1 MTILNRDNFKKIFLY
16 GALMLGVIVAV
27 WMSSYVPNADWF
39 ATFDPAARGLFQGRL
54 PYEQHFVLT
63 PPWAILVL
71 VPFVLFPPNIA
82 RGLVLVASLSILI
95 YAGWRLHAPKIAMIA
110 LLISPT
116 AIGSLLSGNLDA
128 FVLTGIFLPP
138 MLGLFVL
145 LIKPQVGIGVA
156 IYYFTQTWQSNKW
169 IGIILTFSPIILA
182 FIISGILF
190 PVWINRMISKPLDV
204 WNRSIF
210 PYGIPLGLSFLWLA
224 VKRRNVFFALA
235 AAPFLS
241 PYLTFYTY
249 LMVQIGLLHEDVEK
263 VIRRD
268 VLQIF
273 LCVFLW
279 TIMLIF
285 RL

>member
-16 GALMLGVIVAV
+16 GALAMSVIVAV
-27 WMSSYVPNADWF
+27 WMASYVPNADWF

-54 PYEQHFVLT
+54 PYEQQFFMT
-63 PPWAILVL
+63 PPWAILAL
-71 VPFVLFPPNIA
+71 VPFVMFPPNFA
-82 RGLVLVASLSILI
+82 RGLGLVAGLGVLI
-95 YAGWRLHAPKIAMIA
+95 YTAWRLHAPKIAMIA

-116 AIGSLLSGNLDA
+116 AIGSFLAGNLDPL
-128 FVLTGIFLPP
+128 VLLGIFLPP
-138 MLGLFVL
+138 LWGLFFL
-145 LIKPQVGIGVA
+145 MIKPQVGIGVA
-156 IYYFTQTWQSNKW
+156 IYYLTQTWQRYKW
-169 IGIILTFSPIILA
+169 IGIMRTFSPIFLA
-182 FIISGILF
+182 YIISGFLF
-190 PVWINRMISKPLDV
+190 PVWINRMISKPSDV

-210 PYGIPLGLSFLWLA
+210 PYGIPLGLFFLWLA
-224 VKRRNVFFALA
+224 VKRRNAFFALA

-268 VLQIF
+268 VLQII

-279 TIMLIF
+279 TIMLKF

>member
-16 GALMLGVIVAV
+16 GALTLGVIVAV
-27 WMSSYVPNADWF
+27 WMASYVPNAVWF

-54 PYEQHFVLT
+54 PYEQQFFMT
-63 PPWAILVL
+63 PPWAILAL
-71 VPFVLFPPNIA
+71 VPFVMFPPNFA
-82 RGLVLVASLSILI
+82 RGLVLVAGLGVLI
-95 YAGWRLHAPKIAMIA
+95 YTAWRLHAPKIAMIA

-116 AIGSLLSGNLDA
+116 AIGSFLAGNLDPL
-128 FVLTGIFLPP
+128 VLLGIFLPP
-138 MLGLFVL
+138 LWGLFFL
-145 LIKPQVGIGVA
+145 MIKPQVGIGVA
-156 IYYFTQTWQSNKW
+156 IYYLTQTWQSNKW
-169 IGIILTFSPIILA
+169 IGIIRTFSPIFLA
-182 FIISGILF
+182 YLISGILF
-190 PVWINRMISKPLDV
+190 PVWINRMISKPSDV

-210 PYGIPLGLSFLWLA
+210 PYGIPLGLFFLWLA
-224 VKRRNVFFALA
+224 VKRRNAFFALA

-268 VLQIF
+268 VLQIILF
-273 LCVFLW
+273 IFLW
-279 TIMLIF
+279 TIMLVY

>member
-16 GALMLGVIVAV
+16 GALTLGVIVAV
-27 WMSSYVPNADWF
+27 WMASYVPNADWF

-82 RGLVLVASLSILI
+82 RGLVLVASLCVLI
-95 YAGWRLHAPKIAMIA
+95 YTAWRLHAPKIAMVA

-128 FVLTGIFLPP
+128 FVLAGIFLLP
-138 MLGLFVL
+138 LWGLFFL
-145 LIKPQVGIGVA
+145 MIKPQVGIGVA
-156 IYYFTQTWQSNKW
+156 IYYLTQTWQSNKW
-169 IGIILTFSPIILA
+169 IGIIRTFSPIFLA
-182 FIISGILF
+182 YIISGFLF
-190 PVWINRMISKPLDV
+190 PVWINRMISKPSDV

-210 PYGIPLGLSFLWLA
+210 PYGIPLGLFFLWLA
-224 VKRRNVFFALA
+224 VKRRNAFFALA

-268 VLQIF
+268 VLQII
-273 LCVFLW
+273 LCIFLW
-279 TIMLIF
+279 TIMLVY

>member
-16 GALMLGVIVAV
+16 GALTLGVIVAV
-27 WMSSYVPNADWF
+27 WMASYVPNADWF

-63 PPWAILVL
+63 PPWAILAL
-71 VPFVLFPPNIA
+71 APFVLFPPNIA
-82 RGLVLVASLSILI
+82 RGLVLVASLSVLI
-95 YAGWRLHAPKIAMIA
+95 YTAWRLHAPKIAMIA

-116 AIGSLLSGNLDA
+116 AIGSLLAGNLDA
-128 FVLTGIFLPP
+128 FVLAGIFLPP
-138 MLGLFVL
+138 LWGLFFLV
-145 LIKPQVGIGVA
+145 IKPQVGIGVV
-156 IYYFTQTWQSNKW
+156 IYYLTQAWQSNKW
-169 IGIILTFSPIILA
+169 MGIIRTFSPVLIA
-182 FIISGILF
+182 YIISGILF
-190 PVWINRMISKPLDV
+190 PVWINRMIYKPSDV

-210 PYGIPLGLSFLWLA
+210 PYGIPLGLFFLWLS
-224 VKRRNVFFALA
+224 VKRRNAFFALA

-268 VLQIF
+268 VLQII

-279 TIMLIF
+279 TIMLLF

>member
-16 GALMLGVIVAV
+16 GALTLGVIVAV
-27 WMSSYVPNADWF
+27 WMASYVPNADWF

-82 RGLVLVASLSILI
+82 RGLVLVASLCVLI
-95 YAGWRLHAPKIAMIA
+95 YTAWRLHAPKIAMVA

-128 FVLTGIFLPP
+128 FVLAGIFLPP
-138 MLGLFVL
+138 LWGLFFL
-145 LIKPQVGIGVA
+145 MIKPQVGIGVA
-156 IYYFTQTWQSNKW
+156 IYYLTQTWQNNKW
-169 IGIILTFSPIILA
+169 IGILRTFSPVLLA
-182 FIISGILF
+182 YLISAFLF
-190 PVWINRMISKPLDV
+190 PIWINRMIEKPSDV

-210 PYGIPLGLSFLWLA
+210 PYGIPVGLIFLWLSI
-224 VKRRNVFFALA
+224 KRRNAFFALA
-235 AAPFLS
+235 SAPFFS

-249 LMVQIGLLHEDVEK
+249 LMVQVGLLHEDVEK

-268 VLQIF
+268 VLQII
-273 LCVFLW
+273 LCIFLW
-279 TIMLIF
+279 AIMLLF